1 MQAKI
6 ENIYAWTI
14 AIQNSKTIIK
24 TMNNKGKNEI
34 KAYFLKTLKINAL
47 SIFNSVCPASIFA
60 KSRTDK
66 LKGLIKY
73 DTTSITTRKGIKGF
87 GTPLGTKRLK
97 KSVLLLKKLINVIP
111 KNNENAIW
119 NVKMICPVIVKP

>member
-1 MQAKI
+1 MHVRIEKMQAC
-6 ENIYAWTI
+6 TI

-24 TMNNKGKNEI
+24 TINSKGKNEI

-47 SIFNSVCPASIFA
+47 NIFRSVCPASIFA

-73 DTTSITTRKGIKGF
+73 DTTSITTRNGIKGL

-97 KSVLLLKKLINVIP
+97 NSVLLLKKFINVIP
-111 KNNENAIW
+111 KNKEKAI
-119 NVKMICPVIVKP
+119 

>member
-1 MQAKI
+1 M
-6 ENIYAWTI
+6 
-14 AIQNSKTIIK
+14 
-24 TMNNKGKNEI
+24 
-34 KAYFLKTLKINAL
+34 L
-47 SIFNSVCPASIFA
+47 A

-73 DTTSITTRKGIKGF
+73 DTISIITRKGINGF

-111 KNNENAIW
+111 KNNENAI
-119 NVKMICPVIVKP
+119 